1 MSPTSAAQRRSS
13 NTDPAGAPAVPV
25 SDSLPTSQHN
35 PRWALYDGR
44 PNAWTRFR
52 ARNKDLLAE
61 FLGTAFI
68 LIFGA
73 GVECQ
78 VNLHYNL
85 FSHPQSAGDFNSQ
98 RLSWA
103 IGVALGVWISGGVSG
118 AHLNPT
124 VTLSLWAFRG
134 FPLRKVLPYI
144 TAQIL
149 GAAAG
154 AGLVYSNYFGS
165 IALKEGGAQRTVEGV
180 RSTAGLFVTSP
191 QPWLGN
197 GQAAWSEA
205 LASGVL
211 VCAVLALSDKGNLSV
226 PKGCMPF
233 AMFLT
238 LVGIG
243 ASLGLNTGY
252 ALNFARDFGP
262 RIFLFLVGYGSKI
275 FTTHSYWAFWG
286 PGLASIGGG
295 LLGGLVYDVCVYTGE
310 DSFVNR
316 VEGGRRKNQIRRD
329 LGESEEQALLEEEA

>member
-1 MSPTSAAQRRSS
+1 M
-13 NTDPAGAPAVPV
+13 
-25 SDSLPTSQHN
+25 
-35 PRWALYDGR
+35 
-44 PNAWTRFR
+44 
-52 ARNKDLLAE
+52 
-61 FLGTAFI
+61 
-68 LIFGA
+68 
-73 GVECQ
+73 
-78 VNLHYNL
+78 
-85 FSHPQSAGDFNSQ
+85 
-98 RLSWA
+98 
-103 IGVALGVWISGGVSG
+103 ALGVWISGGVSG

-226 PKGCMPF
+226 PKGCMRECAREMPGIKDVGWRLLTPIPPRLARPAF

-262 RIFLFLVGYGSKI
+262 RIFLFLVGYGTKI

-295 LLGGLVYDVCVYTGE
+295 LLGGMVYDMCVYTGE

-329 LGESEEQALLEEEA
+329 LGEGEEQALLEEEA